1 MGRMWR
7 PGRDIKT
14 QTRFPTE
21 NRYLYRLD
29 SEARIIIYLM
39 IAGVQFKCRYK
50 VRCCSPSGHVTL
62 AHPGDASPHLAA
74 TTPTFLPPPATI
86 TQNSGLK
93 LATRKISS
101 NIELRITDN

>member
-21 NRYLYRLD
+21 NRYLYSLD
-29 SEARIIIYLM
+29 SEARIIYLM

-50 VRCCSPSGHVTL
+50 VRCCTPSGHVTL
-62 AHPGDASPHLAA
+62 DHPGDASPPPLRHSCR
-74 TTPTFLPPPATI
+74 PPPQLRRT
-86 TQNSGLK
+86 
-93 LATRKISS
+93 LA
-101 NIELRITDN
+101 